1 MDATVELLTLAL
13 LPGVGPR
20 SVRALRQRGAV
31 SGVLQSPRDHADLLG
46 AEALNLLASG
56 RARAAAES
64 ELRDVARQGLAVV
77 GLDDA
82 EYPVLLREIYD
93 PPPVLYV
100 RGRLEPDSGA
110 CHVAV
115 VGSRSASPQG
125 MKLARGLAK
134 DLAGFGATVVSGL
147 ARGIDSAAHQG
158 ALDGGGRT
166 LAVLGSALDRL
177 YPRENE
183 VLAAAMVDKGGAVV
197 SEFRL
202 GTAPSPGH
210 FPRRN
215 RVIAGWSRAVV
226 VVEAAQ
232 RSGALSTAREALD
245 AGREVLAVP
254 GHPSFPLASG
264 TNALIRDGAR
274 LVRDARDVAEELG
287 LDAAPP
293 AKSPISVAGADAVEE
308 DAVLQSLRREAPQ
321 SVEEIQARS
330 GQPLHAVLAR
340 LAELELHEQVRR
352 LPGALFVRS
361 ERE

>member
-1 MDATVELLTLAL
+1 VAL
-13 LPGVGPR
+13 VGT
-20 SVRALRQRGAV
+20 RAPTPYG
-31 SGVLQSPRDHADLLG
+31 
-46 AEALNLLASG
+46 EAQAG
-56 RARAAAES
+56 RFARLFARA
-64 ELRDVARQGLAVV
+64 GL
-77 GLDDA
+77 
-82 EYPVLLREIYD
+82 
-93 PPPVLYV
+93 
-100 RGRLEPDSGA
+100 
-110 CHVAV
+110 
-115 VGSRSASPQG
+115 
-125 MKLARGLAK
+125 
-134 DLAGFGATVVSGL
+134 TVVSGL

-158 ALDGGGRT
+158 ALEGGGCT

-183 VLAAAMVDKGGAVV
+183 VLAAAMVERGGAVV

-287 LDAAPP
+287 LEAASP
-293 AKSPISVAGADAVEE
+293 ARPRIAVAGADGVEE
-308 DAVLQSLRREAPQ
+308 DAVLQSVGRGAPQ

-330 GQPLHAVLAR
+330 GQPLQAVLAR
-340 LAELELHEQVRR
+340 LAELELDEQVRR